1 MNDSLIQHDRTSL
14 LAQVAEMYYIDGM
27 DQTAIAEIVGVTR
40 SMVSRMLTDARNR
53 GIVEIRIH
61 HPLHAEHNLE
71 QQLKQ
76 LTGIRDVFVVSVR
89 SHDDHSRLLA
99 ELGHAAASVFQRFV
113 EPGKSIGIAW
123 GTTVSAVINA
133 LEVNTSL
140 PVKVIQLIGALGAR
154 NQEYDGHALVLRL
167 ANKLGGEGYF
177 INAPYLC
184 QTPEIARA
192 FMDAPG
198 IRETIDLGKQ
208 VDVALLGIGTTEL
221 QFSSYF
227 LAGYVDEQEIARL
240 QSEGAVGDIAGNHFD
255 LDGNIIKDGFTS
267 RQITISSDALMQIP
281 TRISVAGGPGKTN
294 AVIGALR
301 SGLVNVLVTDSITA
315 RNILASIQGINPLE
329 V

>member
-27 DQTAIAEIVGVTR
+27 DQTAIAEIIGVTR

-71 QQLKQ
+71 QRLKQ
-76 LTGIRDVFVVSVR
+76 ITGIRDVFVVSVR
-89 SHDDHSRLLA
+89 SHDDHNRLLA
-99 ELGHAAASVFQRFV
+99 ELGNAGAAIFQRFI
-113 EPGKSIGIAW
+113 EPGSSIGIAW
-123 GTTVSAVINA
+123 GTTVSAAIDA
-133 LEVNTSL
+133 LDVQSRL
-140 PVKVIQLIGALGAR
+140 PVKVVQLIGALGAR

-167 ANKLGGEGYF
+167 ADKLGGEGYF

-184 QTPEIARA
+184 QTPEIAGA

-198 IRETIDLGKQ
+198 IRETIELGRQ
-208 VDVALLGIGTTEL
+208 VHVALLGIGTTEL
-221 QFSSYF
+221 EYSSYF
-227 LAGYVDEQEIARL
+227 LAGYVNEQEIARL
-240 QSEGAVGDIAGNHFD
+240 QAAGAVGDIAGNHFD
-255 LDGNIIKDGFTS
+255 VEGNIIKDGFTT
-267 RQITISSDALMQIP
+267 RQITIASDALKQIP
-281 TRISVAGGPGKTN
+281 TRICVAGGPGKTN
-294 AVIGALR
+294 AIIGALR

-315 RNILASIQGINPLE
+315 RNILAGIQEKNPLE